1 MKQRLRIWWEQSGL
15 KAWTEGK
22 IHLSRGKKLALNL
35 GIIVLAGLWL
45 WGMAGYP
52 LPTVEMEFRRLERQ
66 KLLPA
71 SQILLT
77 MEERRGEDDPY
88 TVVVGTWE
96 EQVTVGY
103 LFHRRWGRSWLD
115 LMPLEERSTPVP
127 LDVVSSRTDGSG
139 NEQMGNSILFL
150 QVPEEAASAQVL
162 VGRRE
167 SGQLDNRRK
176 AWGEQL
182 ENGVWLFWLESGEEM
197 HDEMALSQADRALER
212 WTYELILHRG
222 DGSVL
227 LTQSGQLP
235 GSQG

>member
-52 LPTVEMEFRRLERQ
+52 LPTAEMEFRRLERQ

-96 EQVTVGY
+96 EQVTV
-103 LFHRRWGRSWLD
+103 
-115 LMPLEERSTPVP
+115 
-127 LDVVSSRTDGSG
+127 
-139 NEQMGNSILFL
+139 
-150 QVPEEAASAQVL
+150 
-162 VGRRE
+162 
-167 SGQLDNRRK
+167 
-176 AWGEQL
+176 
-182 ENGVWLFWLESGEEM
+182 
-197 HDEMALSQADRALER
+197 
-212 WTYELILHRG
+212 
-222 DGSVL
+222 
-227 LTQSGQLP
+227 
-235 GSQG
+235 